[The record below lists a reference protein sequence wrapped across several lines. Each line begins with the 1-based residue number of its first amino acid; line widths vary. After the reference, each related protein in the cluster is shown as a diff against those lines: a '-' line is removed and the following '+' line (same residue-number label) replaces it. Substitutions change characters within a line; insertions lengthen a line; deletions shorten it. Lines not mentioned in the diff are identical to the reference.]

1 MLTPKRVALKK
12 SKRKSLDID
21 FSIPQLNPNIAFT
34 RSTTA
39 TVLAYAP
46 TAVAGDLPLVTTC
59 AINEARFQN
68 ARRVSQGVWSNT
80 LNDGSDISLPISLL
94 HEEARSNLCL
104 QSEVFK
110 TTWVD
115 ALATGLSPNS
125 ITISPD
131 GNFAYVTNANSSTAS
146 QYSRDAATGLLSAL
160 SPATI
165 ATGTTPWSITISP
178 DGNFAYVTNANSSTA
193 SQYSR
198 NAATGLLTLNN
209 PIVITD
215 NSTTAPDGA
224 TTADTLTAAAANS
237 TLLQTITSAIAPRAF
252 SIWLKRLTGTGNID
266 LTVDG
271 GTTWTTVAVTSTW
284 TRFILT
290 RENVTN
296 PGVGIRIVTKDDAVY
311 AWGAQ
316 LESKNNASSY
326 IPTTTAAI
334 TKTTDSALFT
344 GTNLSSWYNTLQ
356 GTFIVTANGQE
367 FVAPYNMGVTALTYA
382 SQTKYG
388 LSYDN
393 DNKMGSTYLYT
404 AGTVVAPT
412 EYTSIAVPSSLYI
425 AGGGLTNVTRFTYY
439 QTKLKTA
446 QMELLL

>member
-1 MLTPKRVALKK
+1 MSGKLRY
-12 SKRKSLDID
+12 I
-21 FSIPQLNPNIAFT
+21 
-34 RSTTA
+34 
-39 TVLAYAP
+39 
-46 TAVAGDLPLVTTC
+46 
-59 AINEARFQN
+59 
-68 ARRVSQGVWSNT
+68 
-80 LNDGSDISLPISLL
+80 GS
-94 HEEARSNLCL
+94 
-104 QSEVFK
+104 
-110 TTWVD
+110 
-115 ALATGLSPNS
+115 
-125 ITISPD
+125 
-131 GNFAYVTNANSSTAS
+131 
-146 QYSRDAATGLLSAL
+146 
-160 SPATI
+160 I
-165 ATGTTPWSITISP
+165 ATGVSPYSITISP

-393 DNKMGSTYLYT
+393 DNKIGSTYLYT